1 MRYYIKAEYRA
12 SIRMFRT
19 GNTEEIDRLE
29 DYNKGL
35 MLKAYKSL
43 INGSIDYFY
52 QLDKHYIYVYTLSS
66 RQEYEVQR
74 TTLDRY
80 TYEPIGH
87 KNIENV
93 ERFLLDPEYIA
104 GWLTLKT
111 A

>member
-1 MRYYIKAEYRA
+1 
-12 SIRMFRT
+12 MFRT
-19 GNTEEIDRLE
+19 GDTEEIDRLA

-52 QLDKHYIYVYTLSS
+52 QLDKHYIYVYTLSA
-66 RQEYEVQR
+66 RQGYEVQR

-87 KNIENV
+87 RNIENV
-93 ERFLLDPEYIA
+93 ESFLHDPDYIS
-104 GWLTLKT
+104 GWLTLKI

>member
-12 SIRMFRT
+12 SIKMFRT
-19 GNTEEIDRLE
+19 GNTEEIDRLA

-43 INGSIDYFY
+43 VNGSIDYFY
-52 QLDKHYIYVYTLSS
+52 QLDKHYIYVYTLSA
-66 RQEYEVQR
+66 RQGYEVQR

-87 KNIENV
+87 KNIENA
-93 ERFLLDPEYIA
+93 ESFLHDPDYIT